1 MLFNPNNEFDRTKA
15 KEYFDKLMS
24 GNRPFE
30 IKAKNPP
37 RSLKQN
43 SYLHLLL
50 GYFASEYGCSLDE
63 AKLDFFKREC
73 NRVLFE
79 RKRTNKQGKEI
90 ATMRSSAD
98 LDSKEMT
105 LAIDRFRSWSASVAG
120 IYLPAPNEEQFL
132 IHMMQEIERNKEY
145 L

>member
-15 KEYFDKLMS
+15 REYFDKLMS
-24 GNRPFE
+24 GKRPLE
-30 IKAKNPP
+30 IKAKNSP

-73 NRVLFE
+73 NKVLFE
-79 RKRTNKQGKEI
+79 IKRTNKQGI
-90 ATMRSSAD
+90 DVTTMRSSSD